1 MKHFG
6 RSLLIL
12 LALYGLVFAVGD
24 LYLARKGAS
33 VWVAV
38 AFAAGIVL
46 LQYIFA
52 PWVIGWFLKIQWDDA
67 RTQLPARNREFLQK
81 ICAERGLPVPRIGI
95 IHGAMP
101 NAFTFGRVRSDA
113 RLVVTSG
120 LLEALTPEEVNAV
133 LAHEVGHIV
142 HWDFLVMMIASLVPL
157 ILYQLYAFTRGTRDK
172 IWLAYSAY
180 AAYWVSQL
188 VVVALSRTREFYA
201 DHFSSEATNA
211 PNDLASALV
220 KICYG
225 MVRLESENAHAAKY
239 GDAKT
244 KKAAMRQRGLA
255 GAMGI
260 MGISN
265 AWSGSALALSGIDSA
280 SAAAAMRWDLVNPWA
295 RVYELRS
302 THPLTALRVRA
313 LNLLAIAR
321 GQSIEFPVP
330 ANLRLELGRFPF
342 EVALW
347 AAPWVTGAAM
357 LASRYWRLWHPDME
371 GLAQLTPLL
380 GSVMFATA
388 ISRIYYRYQGEFQ
401 TARIRALIEDTEV
414 SEMLPRAVRLSGEIV
429 GRGVPG
435 SWCSPDLVI
444 QDETGILFALYRP
457 TIPILSFLYA
467 GDAGEFIGTKVVLDG
482 WYRRGARPY
491 VEISRVTAEDGRT
504 LSTNYRWTQYVWA
517 ALVCA
522 GLFWLAQR

>member
-6 RSLLIL
+6 RSALIL
-12 LALYGLVFAVGD
+12 LALYGLVFAIAD

-33 VWVAV
+33 VWIAV
-38 AFAAGIVL
+38 EVAAGIVL
-46 LQYIFA
+46 LQYIAA
-52 PWVIGWFLKIQWDDA
+52 PWVIGFFLKIHWDDA
-67 RTQLPARNREFLQK
+67 RTELPARNREFLEK
-81 ICAERGLPVPRIGI
+81 ICGQRGLRVPRVGI

-120 LLEALTPEEVNAV
+120 LLEALKPEEVNAV

-142 HWDFLVMMIASLVPL
+142 HWDFLVMMVASLVPL
-157 ILYQLYAFTRGTRDK
+157 LLYQLYAFTRSSRDRL
-172 IWLAYSAY
+172 WLAYTAY

-201 DHFSSEATNA
+201 DHFSSEVTNT
-211 PNDLASALV
+211 PNDLSSALV

-225 MVRLESENAHAAKY
+225 MVTVESENAHASKY
-239 GDAKT
+239 GDAKA
-244 KKAAMRQRGLA
+244 KKAAMRQRGMA
-255 GAMGI
+255 GAIGI

-265 AWSGSALALSGIDSA
+265 AWSGSALALSGVDSA

-295 RVYELRS
+295 RIYELRS
-302 THPLTALRVRA
+302 SHPLTALRVRA
-313 LNLLAIAR
+313 LNLMAIAR

-330 ANLRLELGRFPF
+330 ANLRVELGRFPF
-342 EVALW
+342 ELALW
-347 AAPWVTGAAM
+347 VAPWVTGVTLLM
-357 LASRYWRLWHPDME
+357 SRYWRLWHPE
-371 GLAQLTPLL
+371 RQWLAQMAPLL
-380 GSVMFATA
+380 ASVTFATA
-388 ISRIYYRYQGEFQ
+388 MSRIWYRYQGEFQ
-401 TARIRALIEDTEV
+401 QAKIRELVEDTEV
-414 SEMLPRAVRLSGEIV
+414 SEMLPRAVRLAGEIV

-444 QDETGILFALYRP
+444 RDSTGILFALYRP
-457 TIPILSFLYA
+457 AIPFLGFLYA
-467 GDAGEFIGTKVVLDG
+467 GDAGTFIGTKVVLDG

-491 VEISRVTAEDGRT
+491 VEISRLTSEDGRT
-504 LSTNYRWTQYVWA
+504 LSTNYRWTQYAWA
-517 ALVCA
+517 AIVCA